1 MMSGQSITDRITA
14 AQHSVTGS
22 AVAKAVCKA
31 TTHEVMGPK
40 KKHLDYLI
48 QCTNEM
54 NVNIPQLADT
64 LFERTANSSWVVVF
78 KALITTHHLM
88 MYGNE
93 RFIQYLASRN
103 TLFNLNNYLD
113 KSAMQGYDMS
123 TFIRRYSRYL
133 NEKALSYRLVAVDF
147 TKMKRGID
155 GVMRTMNPEKLLK
168 TLPIIQNQLD
178 ALLDFDANPNELTN
192 GVINAAFMLL
202 FKDSIRLFAAYN
214 EGIINLLERYFD
226 MKKNQCKEGL
236 DIYKKFL
243 ARMTKLSEFLKV
255 AEQVGIDQGDI
266 PDLTQA
272 PSSLLEAL
280 EQHLASVEGKK
291 TKEVSA
297 ASRASALSSAV
308 STLANTGMS
317 FSRMDEKEKQQ
328 ALEEEQ
334 VRLQALKEQRLREIS
349 VVSNSTST
357 SASPSTLSGRSVNTT
372 VAVDLFAA
380 PAPTTNSMPNLS
392 SELFDLQPAFVPTVQ
407 STPAISTSASSA
419 WGGPFSSSNGC
430 VGSPPHLDIFDMK
443 PVEEAVKSA
452 TPFINSSFSSKQRVE
467 LFSDDFSGH
476 KPAYA
481 SVYHPV
487 TVDGF
492 PLHSA
497 SPSTTSSTINVDFDA
512 VFGGKSTAPEYR
524 TASGFNFLDDVLQPT
539 VPPQSQRDTV
549 ASQQSRKILAND
561 LDSSLANL
569 VGNLGFGGT
578 PSKKS
583 AMQWSQ
589 PPEKKLTGG
598 TNWQAKT
605 STSTTWNPTPLP
617 TIPHMVP
624 APITYPLTTPQVPIY
639 GMVTPQ
645 VGTTPLMAPQSMM
658 YTQSGLRPTN
668 PFAPVSETQEDVD
681 SFMKQPGNETADV
694 VLKKLD
700 EQYQKY
706 KFLELN
712 LAQKK
717 RRLKSQIPEIKQTL
731 EILKHMQKKKDST
744 HPMETRFLLADNL
757 YCKASVPPTDK
768 VCLWLG
774 ANVMLEYD
782 IDEAQA
788 LLEKNLSTA
797 TKNLD
802 LLEEDLDFLRDQFT
816 TTEVNMARVYN
827 WDVKRRN
834 KQDPS
839 KNKA

>member
-1 MMSGQSITDRITA
+1 MSGQSLTDRIAA

-103 TLFNLNNYLD
+103 TLFHLNNYLD
-113 KSAMQGYDMS
+113 KSAMQASWGEAVTLHCKEKIVNLKTLDCACEVLLLRYDMS

-155 GVMRTMNPEKLLK
+155 GVMRTMNAEKLLK
-168 TLPIIQNQLD
+168 TLPIIQSQLD

-214 EGIINLLERYFD
+214 EGIINLLEKYFD

-266 PDLTQA
+266 PDLTQVSA

-280 EQHLASVEGKK
+280 EQHLASLEGKK

-308 STLANTGMS
+308 STLSNTGMS

-334 VRLQALKEQRLREIS
+334 ARLQALKEQRLREIS

-357 SASPSTLSGRSVNTT
+357 SASPSTLSGKSVNTS
-372 VAVDLFAA
+372 VAVDLFAV

-392 SELFDLQPAFVPTVQ
+392 SDLFDLQPAFVPTVQ

-419 WGGPFSSSNGC
+419 WGG
-430 VGSPPHLDIFDMK
+430 
-443 PVEEAVKSA
+443 
-452 TPFINSSFSSKQRVE
+452 
-467 LFSDDFSGH
+467 
-476 KPAYA
+476 
-481 SVYHPV
+481 
-487 TVDGF
+487 F

-497 SPSTTSSTINVDFDA
+497 PPSTTPSTINVDFDA

-524 TASGFNFLDDVLQPT
+524 TTSDDVLQPT
-539 VPPQSQRDTV
+539 VPLQSQR
-549 ASQQSRKILAND
+549 APSANQQSGKILAND

-583 AMQWSQ
+583 DMQWTQ
-589 PPEKKLTGG
+589 PTEKKLTGG

-605 STSTTWNPTPLP
+605 STSTTWNPTPLS
-617 TIPHMVP
+617 TMPHMVP
-624 APITYPLTTPQVPIY
+624 APITYPVTTPQVPVY
-639 GMVTPQ
+639 GMVPSQ
-645 VGTTPLMAPQSMM
+645 IGAAPLMAPQSMI
-658 YTQSGLRPTN
+658 YTQPGLRPTN
-668 PFAPVSETQEDVD
+668 PFAPVSGTQIQ
-681 SFMKQPGNETADV
+681 FM
-694 VLKKLD
+694 
-700 EQYQKY
+700 
-706 KFLELN
+706 
-712 LAQKK
+712 
-717 RRLKSQIPEIKQTL
+717 
-731 EILKHMQKKKDST
+731 
-744 HPMETRFLLADNL
+744 
-757 YCKASVPPTDK
+757 
-768 VCLWLG
+768 
-774 ANVMLEYD
+774 
-782 IDEAQA
+782 
-788 LLEKNLSTA
+788 
-797 TKNLD
+797 
-802 LLEEDLDFLRDQFT
+802 
-816 TTEVNMARVYN
+816 
-827 WDVKRRN
+827 
-834 KQDPS
+834 
-839 KNKA
+839 

>member
-1 MMSGQSITDRITA
+1 
-14 AQHSVTGS
+14 VTGS

-334 VRLQALKEQRLREIS
+334 ARLQALKEQRLREIS

-357 SASPSTLSGRSVNTT
+357 SASPSTLSGKSVNTT
-372 VAVDLFAA
+372 LAVDLFAV

-392 SELFDLQPAFVPTVQ
+392 SDLFDLQPAFVPTVQ

-443 PVEEAVKSA
+443 PVEEAVKST
-452 TPFINSSFSSKQRVE
+452 TPFINSAFSSKQTVE
-467 LFSDDFSGH
+467 LFS
-476 KPAYA
+476 
-481 SVYHPV
+481 
-487 TVDGF
+487 GF
-492 PLHSA
+492 PLHSVP
-497 SPSTTSSTINVDFDA
+497 PSTTSSTINVDFDA

-524 TASGFNFLDDVLQPT
+524 NTTFNFLDDVLQPT
-539 VPPQSQRDTV
+539 VPPQSQRATLGN
-549 ASQQSRKILAND
+549 QQSGKILAND

-583 AMQWSQ
+583 DMQWTQ
-589 PPEKKLTGG
+589 PTEKKLTGG

-617 TIPHMVP
+617 TIPHMVTSVLLKLYFILVP
-624 APITYPLTTPQVPIY
+624 PQI
-639 GMVTPQ
+639 GAA
-645 VGTTPLMAPQSMM
+645 PLMAPQSMM
-658 YTQSGLRPTN
+658 YTQPGLRPTN
-668 PFAPVSETQEDVD
+668 PFAPVSETQ
-681 SFMKQPGNETADV
+681 
-694 VLKKLD
+694 
-700 EQYQKY
+700 
-706 KFLELN
+706 
-712 LAQKK
+712 
-717 RRLKSQIPEIKQTL
+717 
-731 EILKHMQKKKDST
+731 
-744 HPMETRFLLADNL
+744 
-757 YCKASVPPTDK
+757 
-768 VCLWLG
+768 
-774 ANVMLEYD
+774 
-782 IDEAQA
+782 
-788 LLEKNLSTA
+788 
-797 TKNLD
+797 
-802 LLEEDLDFLRDQFT
+802 
-816 TTEVNMARVYN
+816 VNHF
-827 WDVKRRN
+827 
-834 KQDPS
+834 
-839 KNKA
+839 

>member
-1 MMSGQSITDRITA
+1 MSGQSITDRITA

-243 ARMTKLSEFLKV
+243 ARMTNLSEFLKV

-357 SASPSTLSGRSVNTT
+357 SASPSTLSGKSVNTT
-372 VAVDLFAA
+372 VAVDLFAT

-392 SELFDLQPAFVPTVQ
+392 SDLFDLQPAFVPTVQ

-452 TPFINSSFSSKQRVE
+452 TPFINSSFSSKQTVE
-467 LFSDDFSGH
+467 LFS
-476 KPAYA
+476 
-481 SVYHPV
+481 
-487 TVDGF
+487 GF

-497 SPSTTSSTINVDFDA
+497 PPSTTSSTINVDFDA

-524 TASGFNFLDDVLQPT
+524 TASFNFLDDVLQPT
-539 VPPQSQRDTV
+539 VPPQSQRATV
-549 ASQQSRKILAND
+549 ASQQSGKILAND

-583 AMQWSQ
+583 DMQWSQ
-589 PPEKKLTGG
+589 PTEKKLTGG

-617 TIPHMVP
+617 TIPHMV
-624 APITYPLTTPQVPIY
+624 ISVLCNHTSFNFIYLFCGFLFFLQVP
-639 GMVTPQ
+639 PQ
-645 VGTTPLMAPQSMM
+645 VGAAPLMAPQSMM
-658 YTQSGLRPTN
+658 YTQPGLRPTN
-668 PFAPVSETQEDVD
+668 PFAPVSETQ
-681 SFMKQPGNETADV
+681 
-694 VLKKLD
+694 
-700 EQYQKY
+700 
-706 KFLELN
+706 
-712 LAQKK
+712 
-717 RRLKSQIPEIKQTL
+717 
-731 EILKHMQKKKDST
+731 
-744 HPMETRFLLADNL
+744 
-757 YCKASVPPTDK
+757 
-768 VCLWLG
+768 
-774 ANVMLEYD
+774 
-782 IDEAQA
+782 
-788 LLEKNLSTA
+788 
-797 TKNLD
+797 
-802 LLEEDLDFLRDQFT
+802 
-816 TTEVNMARVYN
+816 VNSA
-827 WDVKRRN
+827 
-834 KQDPS
+834 
-839 KNKA
+839 